1 MIDLVSIGSLT
12 LDLFFQDESLTI
24 QKDRFYLAI
33 GGKYVV
39 EKFVEGVGGGGGNIA
54 VGVARAGKKTA
65 VWGQLGQ
72 GGVSKLI
79 RERLI
84 AEHVDCSLLEGQE
97 AFTNIST
104 ILLSPKGERTII
116 NHRSHEVL
124 LSLSQERKD
133 TIANAQFL
141 YLGNMPELSIRFR
154 TEILDHARKN
164 HVKTVLNMGVKD
176 CRLGRN
182 IISPLLVLSDYV
194 IINRHELADI
204 LVTPANELLLRE
216 VNYHTQLGIMET
228 SVLVVTDGEY
238 GSYAYTPEQIMY
250 QPIIPVEKVIDT
262 TGAGD
267 AFTSGFLAAQLH
279 DKSLQESLLAGAR
292 NSASIIQVIN
302 AQTGLLTEKELL
314 TH

>member
-1 MIDLVSIGSLT
+1 MIDFISIGSLT

-54 VGVARAGKKTA
+54 VGVSRAGKKAA

-79 RERLI
+79 KERLL
-84 AEHVDCSLLEGQE
+84 AEKVDCTLLEGHD

-104 ILLSPKGERTII
+104 VLLSPKGERTIV
-116 NHRSHEVL
+116 NHRSHAVNL
-124 LSLSQERKD
+124 TLSAERKAA
-133 TIANAQFL
+133 IASARLL
-141 YLGNMPELSIRFR
+141 YLGNMPELSLEFR
-154 TEILDHARKN
+154 AEILHHAHGN
-164 HVKTVLNMGVKD
+164 NVKTALNLGVKD
-176 CRLGRN
+176 CRQGKKA
-182 IISPLLVLSDYV
+182 LSILFEDSDFI

-204 LVTPANELLLRE
+204 LSVPANELLLAE
-216 VNYHTQLGIMET
+216 VNYHEELGVTEDA
-228 SVLVVTDGEY
+228 VVVITDGEY
-238 GSYAYTPEQIMY
+238 GSFAYTKQGIMK
-250 QPIIPVEKVIDT
+250 QDIVPVTQVIDT

-267 AFTSGFLAAQLH
+267 AFTSGFLVSQLYN
-279 DKSLQESLLAGAR
+279 KSLQESLLAGAR

-302 AQTGLLTEKELL
+302 AQSALLTEKELFD
-314 TH
+314 